1 LHSPI
6 GKTAGWQSRKR
17 EQGSIRPVKGRFA
30 AVGGALGGLA
40 VWRLLRRK
48 AHAPAVPA
56 PDPAAELR
64 AKLEESKPLVT
75 ERESFEEAET
85 TVDAAPDPESRRR
98 DVHEAAMARIA
109 ELKRGSVSNDAS
121 RPNED

>member
-1 LHSPI
+1 MKP
-6 GKTAGWQSRKR
+6 
-17 EQGSIRPVKGRFA
+17 RFA

-48 AHAPAVPA
+48 STPAPEPT

-64 AKLEESKPLVT
+64 AKLEESKPLVA

-85 TVDAAPDPESRRR
+85 PVDAAADPDSRRR
-98 DVHEAAMARIA
+98 DVHDAAKARID
-109 ELKRGSVSNDAS
+109 ELKRGSVSN
-121 RPNED
+121 EG

>member
-1 LHSPI
+1 M
-6 GKTAGWQSRKR
+6 KA
-17 EQGSIRPVKGRFA
+17 RFA

-48 AHAPAVPA
+48 SHAPAPQ

-64 AKLEESKPLVT
+64 AKLEESKPLVG

-85 TVDAAPDPESRRR
+85 PVDAAPDPESRRR
-98 DVHEAAMARIA
+98 EVHEAARARID
-109 ELKRGSVSNDAS
+109 ELKNSGS
-121 RPNED
+121 NEG

>member
-1 LHSPI
+1 MKP
-6 GKTAGWQSRKR
+6 
-17 EQGSIRPVKGRFA
+17 RFA

-48 AHAPAVPA
+48 SAPAPEPT

-85 TVDAAPDPESRRR
+85 PVDAAADPDSRRR
-98 DVHEAAMARIA
+98 DVHDAAKARMD
-109 ELKRGSVSNDAS
+109 ELKRGSVSN
-121 RPNED
+121 EG

>member
-1 LHSPI
+1 M
-6 GKTAGWQSRKR
+6 
-17 EQGSIRPVKGRFA
+17 KGRFA

-40 VWRLLRRK
+40 VWRLVRRK
-48 AHAPAVPA
+48 TAPAPRP

-85 TVDAAPDPESRRR
+85 TVDAAPDPDSRRR
-98 DVHEAAMARIA
+98 DVHEAAMARIR
-109 ELKRGSVSNDAS
+109 ELKRGSV
-121 RPNED
+121 PNED

>member
-1 LHSPI
+1 M
-6 GKTAGWQSRKR
+6 KA
-17 EQGSIRPVKGRFA
+17 RFA

-48 AHAPAVPA
+48 SHAPAQAP

-85 TVDAAPDPESRRR
+85 PVDAAPDPESRRR
-98 DVHEAAMARIA
+98 DVHEAARARID
-109 ELKRGSVSNDAS
+109 ELKGSGLH
-121 RPNED
+121 EG

>member
-1 LHSPI
+1 M
-6 GKTAGWQSRKR
+6 KA
-17 EQGSIRPVKGRFA
+17 RFA

-48 AHAPAVPA
+48 SHAPPEPA
-56 PDPAAELR
+56 ADPAAELR

-98 DVHEAAMARIA
+98 DVHEAARARID
-109 ELKRGSVSNDAS
+109 ELRGSGPD
-121 RPNED
+121 EG

>member
-1 LHSPI
+1 M
-6 GKTAGWQSRKR
+6 KA
-17 EQGSIRPVKGRFA
+17 RFA

-40 VWRLLRRK
+40 VWRLVRRK
-48 AHAPAVPA
+48 PAPAPEPT

-85 TVDAAPDPESRRR
+85 PVDAAADPESRRR
-98 DVHEAAMARIA
+98 DVHDAAKARID
-109 ELKRGSVSNDAS
+109 ELKRGSVSN
-121 RPNED
+121 EG

>member
-1 LHSPI
+1 MKP
-6 GKTAGWQSRKR
+6 
-17 EQGSIRPVKGRFA
+17 RFA

-48 AHAPAVPA
+48 SSPAPEPA

-75 ERESFEEAET
+75 ERDSFEEAET
-85 TVDAAPDPESRRR
+85 PVDAAPDPESRRR
-98 DVHEAAMARIA
+98 DVHEAARARIDQ
-109 ELKRGSVSNDAS
+109 LRG
-121 RPNED
+121 E

>member
-1 LHSPI
+1 M
-6 GKTAGWQSRKR
+6 
-17 EQGSIRPVKGRFA
+17 KGRFA

-48 AHAPAVPA
+48 SAPRPVPA

-98 DVHEAAMARIA
+98 DVHEAAMARIK
-109 ELKRGSVSNDAS
+109 ELKRGSVSNEPS
-121 RPNED
+121 GPNEG

>member
-1 LHSPI
+1 LHSPL
-6 GKTAGWQSRKR
+6 GKTAGWQSRKSR
-17 EQGSIRPVKGRFA
+17 HCSIGVVRGRFA

-40 VWRLLRRK
+40 VWRFVRRK
-48 AHAPAVPA
+48 SAPPPA

-98 DVHEAAMARIA
+98 DVHDAAMARIE
-109 ELKRGSVSNDAS
+109 ELKRGSVSK
-121 RPNED
+121 ED

>member
-1 LHSPI
+1 M
-6 GKTAGWQSRKR
+6 KA
-17 EQGSIRPVKGRFA
+17 RFA
-30 AVGGALGGLA
+30 AIGGALGGLA

-48 AHAPAVPA
+48 SHPPAPVA

-85 TVDAAPDPESRRR
+85 PVDTAPDPESRRR
-98 DVHEAAMARIA
+98 DVHEATRARID
-109 ELKRGSVSNDAS
+109 ELRG
-121 RPNED
+121 E

>member
-1 LHSPI
+1 
-6 GKTAGWQSRKR
+6 
-17 EQGSIRPVKGRFA
+17 VKGRFA

-48 AHAPAVPA
+48 SAPRPAPA

-75 ERESFEEAET
+75 ERDSFEEAET
-85 TVDAAPDPESRRR
+85 TIDAAADPESRRR
-98 DVHEAAMARIA
+98 DVHDAAMARIR
-109 ELKRGSVSNDAS
+109 ELKRGSVSNEPS
-121 RPNED
+121 GPNEG

>member
-1 LHSPI
+1 MKARL
-6 GKTAGWQSRKR
+6 
-17 EQGSIRPVKGRFA
+17 A

-48 AHAPAVPA
+48 SSPAPEPR

-64 AKLEESKPLVT
+64 AKLEESKPLLA
-75 ERESFEEAET
+75 EREAFEGAET

-98 DVHEAAMARIA
+98 DVHKAARARID
-109 ELKRGSVSNDAS
+109 ELSGPD
-121 RPNED
+121 EG

>member
-1 LHSPI
+1 M
-6 GKTAGWQSRKR
+6 KT
-17 EQGSIRPVKGRFA
+17 RFA

-48 AHAPAVPA
+48 PSPPAEPA

-85 TVDAAPDPESRRR
+85 PVDAAADPESRRR
-98 DVHEAAMARIA
+98 DVHEAAKARID
-109 ELKRGSVSNDAS
+109 ELKRGSVSN
-121 RPNED
+121 EG